1 MDTEIVDMDYHMAA
15 MAYLMV
21 VMAAT
26 VESRWCVWLLKLT
39 HDGFLILS
47 AYPVLSVALQRNPVC
62 CICCNCN

>member
-1 MDTEIVDMDYHMAA
+1 

-47 AYPVLSVALQRNPVC
+47 AYPVLSVALQRNPVR